1 MTWLRDALRA
11 RCDLL
16 RAVKD
21 HVRLLRGAVAAL
33 VVVRVLLV
41 ALALIPPLLLREFV
55 DQVIIAGNAWLL
67 PWLLGAFGMVYAVET
82 GAKVVERSARNR
94 MLGGMTLRLRYRNF
108 AAALRTPSSVGSGDL
123 KRAVE
128 EDVEQIGPAFD
139 THVIQAAFIVV
150 RMAVLAVLLVLLS
163 WHLTV
168 ISLLVSVAVTFA
180 VGFFSKGARRVGAEQ
195 RAAMGS
201 FDDRLHRSIRRW
213 RETKALQLERR
224 ELAAMGRQYEPVQHA
239 MSAAQF
245 YFWGAHA
252 VGRSVDQLATQAV
265 LYFIGALLIFGGFIT
280 AGALLAFVRYYLDF
294 ADAIQELR
302 ESDVS
307 FQVSR
312 APIGRALDLGADL
325 PSRSALR
332 AEHSATA
339 RKRAL
344 PPAIVA

>member
-1 MTWLRDALRA
+1 M
-11 RCDLL
+11 
-16 RAVKD
+16 
-21 HVRLLRGAVAAL
+21 RLLRGAVAAL

-150 RMAVLAVLLVLLS
+150 RIAVLAVLLVLLS
-163 WHLTV
+163 WHLAV

-180 VGFFSKGARRVGAEQ
+180 VGFFSKGAPGESGPSNERQWGASTIGCTGRSGAGGKRR
-195 RAAMGS
+195 RCS
-201 FDDRLHRSIRRW
+201 S
-213 RETKALQLERR
+213 
-224 ELAAMGRQYEPVQHA
+224 
-239 MSAAQF
+239 SAASWRP
-245 YFWGAHA
+245 WG
-252 VGRSVDQLATQAV
+252 GSTNRCNM
-265 LYFIGALLIFGGFIT
+265 G
-280 AGALLAFVRYYLDF
+280 
-294 ADAIQELR
+294 
-302 ESDVS
+302 
-307 FQVSR
+307 
-312 APIGRALDLGADL
+312 
-325 PSRSALR
+325 
-332 AEHSATA
+332 
-339 RKRAL
+339 
-344 PPAIVA
+344 